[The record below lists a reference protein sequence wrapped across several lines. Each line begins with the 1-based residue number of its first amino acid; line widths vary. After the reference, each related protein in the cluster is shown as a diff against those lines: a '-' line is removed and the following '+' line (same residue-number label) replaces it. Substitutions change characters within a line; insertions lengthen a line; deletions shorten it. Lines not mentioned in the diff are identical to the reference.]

1 MHKMKV
7 GFAQLAVYTIV
18 IMLAGVALGRI
29 TLTAE
34 KPAFH
39 PGRIVSAEESN
50 VVTFLPAVD
59 ENGEG
64 VLAVLE
70 TTVKPGSGLV
80 LVNVNN
86 LLAQFDTQLSGR
98 VAAQAAANYTGIDL
112 SKYDII
118 YNIRVNA
125 TVIEGPSAGAALAV
139 SIVAALEN
147 KTLDSETMIT
157 GTISSDG
164 TIGKVGSIAQKAAVA
179 KEEGAKR
186 FLVPEGQATDKQTRR
201 ERLCSNIDSVQY
213 CEIKYV
219 PKTLN
224 IGESIGI
231 EVIQVGNVEE
241 ALKYFIE

>member
-1 MHKMKV
+1 MKV

-18 IMLAGVALGRI
+18 IMLVGVALGRI

-34 KPAFH
+34 KPT
-39 PGRIVSAEESN
+39 PPVRVVSVEESN

-98 VAAQAAANYTGIDL
+98 TAAQAAANYTGIDL

-139 SIVAALEN
+139 SIIAALEN

-164 TIGKVGSIAQKAAVA
+164 TIGKVGAIAEKAAIA
-179 KEEGAKR
+179 KEEGAKK
-186 FLVPEGQATDKQTRR
+186 FLVPEGQATDKQIKRQ
-201 ERLCSNIDSVQY
+201 RLCSYIDSVQY

-241 ALKYFIE
+241 ALKYFVE

>member
-1 MHKMKV
+1 
-7 GFAQLAVYTIV
+7 
-18 IMLAGVALGRI
+18 
-29 TLTAE
+29 LTAE
-34 KPAFH
+34 KPAFQ
-39 PGRIVSAEESN
+39 PGRTVSVEESN

-64 VLAVLE
+64 VLGVLE

-98 VAAQAAANYTGIDL
+98 TAAQAAAKYAGIDL

-139 SIVAALEN
+139 SIIAALEN

-164 TIGKVGSIAQKAAVA
+164 TIGRVGAIAQKAAIA
-179 KEEGAKR
+179 KEEGAKK
-186 FLVPEGQATDKQTRR
+186 FLVPEGQATDKQTKR
-201 ERLCSNIDSVQY
+201 ERLCSNTGSVQY

-231 EVIQVGNVEE
+231 EVIQVSNVQE
-241 ALKYFIE
+241 ALKHFIE